1 MVARGVSRSGAQPGE
16 PGNFFQ
22 LQQGRQVGRVN
33 RAKSAQQRAIKDL
46 VDTVAVTQTKA
57 IKHKPL
63 ATPAQHIHS
72 QIRVIKHES
81 SATPAAAKQIAL
93 IMVC

>member
-63 ATPAQHIHS
+63 ATPAQIK
-72 QIRVIKHES
+72 VIKHES